1 MPRRT
6 SLLKRTRAIA
16 VHLRLPNLSCTWAE
30 TFREVSEATEL
41 GVFGLDLLEDGNVDV
56 WQTRENADPSSPEM
70 TEPTH
75 RQKFSSNQIIG
86 LESLLVKC
94 QADL

>member
-1 MPRRT
+1 MLYISGYPTYRALGQKPFAKSQRRQ
-6 SLLKRTRAIA
+6 
-16 VHLRLPNLSCTWAE
+16 N
-30 TFREVSEATEL
+30 F